1 MDDLED
7 LVSAL
12 DDGCGSG
19 DLEDLAEAL
28 DDGRD
33 DLENLVSA
41 LVDVVDGAGLQLH
54 EFLLKDNVCMNK
66 GLHQSFKSWYYVL
79 YNKII

>member
-7 LVSAL
+7 LASAL
-12 DDGCGSG
+12 VDGCGSG

-54 EFLLKDNVCMNK
+54 EFLLKDNVYMNK
-66 GLHQSFKSWYYVL
+66 GLHQSL
-79 YNKII
+79 YRVY

>member
-1 MDDLED
+1 MDDLENQVLA
-7 LVSAL
+7 LV
-12 DDGCGSG
+12 DGCDSG
-19 DLEDLAEAL
+19 DQEVFAEAL

-54 EFLLKDNVCMNK
+54 EFLLKDNVNMNK
-66 GLHQSFKSWYYVL
+66 RLHQSL
-79 YNKII
+79 YRVY